1 MNYSQSDLTGCSFK
15 CSNLDDAVFYGAS
28 LNKAIFDKSDLKNAS
43 F

>member
-1 MNYSQSDLTGCSFK
+1 M
-15 CSNLDDAVFYGAS
+15 DDAVFYGAS